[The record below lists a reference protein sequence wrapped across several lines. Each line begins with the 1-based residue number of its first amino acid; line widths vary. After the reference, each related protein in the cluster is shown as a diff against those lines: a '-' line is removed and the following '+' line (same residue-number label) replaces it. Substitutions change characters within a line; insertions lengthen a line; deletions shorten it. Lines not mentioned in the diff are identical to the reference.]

1 MPEAGPPTQPTQP
14 ALPRPAPNA
23 EAQSPEALQAQQ
35 EYIRALLRQSAPPQ
49 DQQGM
54 EEDPTMKLLSSLLGN
69 VPQGDQNA
77 GGAAAG
83 GGGGA
88 GGTPGL
94 SPADIVASLGVP
106 PFIANMLGGAGSKPQ
121 TEAEKKQVQI
131 WKVLHVVFSIA
142 VAVYLLILIGAS
154 VTTYGTQPPPPA
166 TAQNPFVIFVTGE
179 MSLSGARLLMKSRNG
194 GVAGLALLVQ
204 MFRDVVRDGS
214 VVLFL
219 LGMGTWWHRAWLA

>member
-1 MPEAGPPTQPTQP
+1 
-14 ALPRPAPNA
+14 
-23 EAQSPEALQAQQ
+23 
-35 EYIRALLRQSAPPQ
+35 
-49 DQQGM
+49 
-54 EEDPTMKLLSSLLGN
+54 MKLLSSLLGN

-83 GGGGA
+83 GGRGA

-94 SPADIVASLGVP
+94 SPADIAASLGVP

-179 MSLSGARLLMKSRNG
+179 MILSGARLLMKSRDG